1 MSQPTDTPSTPTNA
15 ELDAETIAQIQQLVR
30 HHIVATM
37 IQEDEYGNLTIDMV
51 TGGEQ

>member
-15 ELDAETIAQIQQLVR
+15 DLDAETIAQIQQLVR

-37 IQEDEYGNLTIDMV
+37 LMEDEYGNIVIDMV
-51 TGGEQ
+51 TGDDE

>member
-30 HHIVATM
+30 QHIVATM
-37 IQEDEYGNLTIDMV
+37 IQEDEYGNWIIDMV
-51 TGGEQ
+51 TGGEE